1 METVTE
7 HPAVEQS
14 SKIQRYVVNG
24 DYDGF
29 WLEDPDSDKR
39 YDIDPENP
47 EVVKY
52 EDHVTAMLNP
62 MGHQLTRDD
71 KATFKL
77 IQHLIDNIAN
87 EEQSPEFAGFQFIRA
102 TNDEGELNFIGLVPC
117 DNIAGITA
125 PRFSFEAIKAPAIK
139 AATASQLKLVKP

>member
-7 HPAVEQS
+7 HPAAEQS
-14 SKIQRYVVNG
+14 SKIPRYEVFKDAADNAVG
-24 DYDGF
+24 S
-29 WLEDPDSDKR
+29 EDPTG
-39 YDIDPENP
+39 EW
-47 EVVKY
+47 VKY

-77 IQHLIDNIAN
+77 MQHLIDNIAN
-87 EEQSPEFAGFQFIRA
+87 EEQSPDFAGFQFIRA

-139 AATASQLKLVKP
+139 AATAAQLKLAKP

>member
-7 HPAVEQS
+7 HPAAEQS
-14 SKIQRYVVNG
+14 SKIQRYSIQVDPFQTGWSGVEA
-24 DYDGF
+24 DDGI
-29 WLEDPDSDKR
+29 W
-39 YDIDPENP
+39 
-47 EVVKY
+47 VKY

-62 MGHQLTRDD
+62 MGHQLTQDD

-77 IQHLIDNIAN
+77 IQHLLDNIAN
-87 EEQSPEFAGFQFIRA
+87 EEQSPDFAGFQFIRA
-102 TNDEGELNFIGLVPC
+102 TNDEGELSFIGLVPC

>member
-14 SKIQRYVVNG
+14 KIQRFSLVEH
-24 DYDGF
+24 YDDANIEASHDG
-29 WLEDPDSDKR
+29 E
-39 YDIDPENP
+39 Y
-47 EVVKY
+47 VKY

-77 IQHLIDNIAN
+77 IQHIIDNIAN

-139 AATASQLKLVKP
+139 AATAAQLKLVKP

>member
-1 METVTE
+1 MDTVTE
-7 HPAVEQS
+7 HPAAEQEQS
-14 SKIQRYVVNG
+14 SKIQRYEISIG
-24 DYDGF
+24 SIGGCHSALDEDKSEDGE
-29 WLEDPDSDKR
+29 W
-39 YDIDPENP
+39 
-47 EVVKY
+47 VKY

-62 MGHQLTRDD
+62 MGHQFTRDD

-87 EEQSPEFAGFQFIRA
+87 EEQSPDFAGFQFIRA

-139 AATASQLKLVKP
+139 AATATQLKLVKP